1 MMNEVYITKS
11 STYLPNE
18 PVQNDEM
25 EEYLG
30 LVNGKPSKAKALILR
45 NNGIKTR
52 YYALDK
58 NSQPTHTNAA
68 ITAKAIEGLFDE
80 NFSKND
86 MQLLSCGTTS
96 ADQIQPSHASMV
108 HGELKPNHSIGINTS
123 MGLCN
128 AGMNAFN
135 YAFLSVKAGSVENAV
150 AVGSERFS
158 SWMTA
163 DKFNHEVENLKL
175 LEEKPIVAFKREFLR
190 WMLSDGAGAFL
201 LENKPRENSVNLR
214 IEFIDFYSYAHEIEA
229 CMYSG
234 AEKQDDG
241 SLKSWAEYPA
251 DEWLNQSIFALK
263 QDTRLLDEYILKK
276 GAQSLRASFDK
287 HNLDPNDMDYV
298 LAHISSNYFKDGLRE
313 EFAAVGLDFPVEKWY
328 YNLSEVGNIGAASIF
343 IATEELMNSG
353 KLKKGEKV
361 LLCIPESG
369 RFAYSCAVL
378 TVC

>member
-1 MMNEVYITKS
+1 MNEVYITKS
-11 STYLPNE
+11 STYLPNNPIE
-18 PVQNDEM
+18 NDQM

-30 LVNGKPSKAKALILR
+30 LVNGKNSKARPLILR

-58 NSQPTHTNAA
+58 NQKATHTNAE
-68 ITAKAIEGLFDE
+68 ITAKAVEGLFDE
-80 NFSKND
+80 HFSLND
-86 MQLLSCGTTS
+86 MKLLSCGTTS

-108 HGELKPNHSIGINTS
+108 HGVLKPDHSIEVNTS

-135 YAFLSVKAGSVENAV
+135 YAFLSVKSGVSENAI

-163 DKFNHEVENLKL
+163 DKFDHEVENLKL

-201 LENKPRENSVNLR
+201 LENKPRENSINLR
-214 IEFIDFYSYAHEIEA
+214 VEFIDFYSYAHEIEA
-229 CMYSG
+229 CMYAG
-234 AEKQDDG
+234 CEKQEDG
-241 SLKSWAEYPA
+241 TLKSWADYDS
-251 DEWLNQSIFALK
+251 DEWLKQSIFALK
-263 QDTRLLDEYILKK
+263 QDTRLLDEFILKK

-298 LAHISSNYFKDGLRE
+298 LAHISSMYFKEGLKN
-313 EFAAVGLDFPVEKWY
+313 EFAAVGLDFPWEKWY
-328 YNLSEVGNIGAASIF
+328 YNLAEVGNIGAGSIF
-343 IATEELMNSG
+343 IVTEELMNSG
-353 KLKKGEKV
+353 KLKKGEKI